1 MPTYS
6 IEGVTPVV
14 APSAY
19 VHPSAVLIGDVIVGP
34 GCYVGPCA
42 SLRGDLGRIV
52 LEEGANLQDT
62 CVMHGFPGGDT
73 VIACAGHVS
82 HGAVLHGCR
91 IGRNVM
97 IGINAVI
104 MDEAIIGESSIVA
117 ALSYVKPGFSAPP
130 RSVLAG
136 IPAIVKRELSETE
149 LAWKREATATYQ
161 RLAERC
167 REDLTLTEPLTQV
180 EAARPRVS
188 AGDIRPLHRARED

>member
-1 MPTYS
+1 MPIYS

-14 APSAY
+14 AATAY

-73 VIACAGHVS
+73 VIEREGHVS

-91 IGRNVM
+91 IGRNAM
-97 IGINAVI
+97 IGINAVV
-104 MDEAIIGESSIVA
+104 MDEAIIGDSSIVA

-136 IPAIVKRELSETE
+136 IPATVKRGLSETE
-149 LAWKREATATYQ
+149 LAWKRDATATYQ
-161 RLAERC
+161 ALARRC
-167 REDLTLTEPLTQV
+167 REELTLTEPLTQV
-180 EAARPRVS
+180 EPDRPRLS
-188 AGDIRPLHRARED
+188 AGDIRPLHRVRED